1 MVEAARAPRRRRTS
15 CLQASGGPA
24 RPTTHGA
31 AASGW
36 LSSLSPRRR
45 RQQRPST
52 QGTTRSFRKTARSR
66 KEPKPSI
73 ESTKRKQPLE
83 VSPSQEAAAK
93 KAFPGRSEESQS
105 SAESDYATPPSSV
118 TGALQQASGLEGTR
132 PWLRSPLESSTATPD
147 KSPQKSLRHE
157 ESTADLRQ
165 RMSAS
170 PAPTSERG
178 QSVRKS
184 AHEPKSPEGPRRH
197 DTSGPQPPETPR
209 RALQEPSHHE
219 KAASMPRRITRA
231 SAAAASRSVQG
242 VEGSTPRAEPVRR
255 RRERQINGSGAPAE
269 SSRKQDA
276 QKKPVKKRTGYRVLQ
291 VIIREQK
298 STRCIIPRLP
308 FARVV
313 REILW
318 KITGEEFKM
327 QKIAL
332 QALHE
337 ASEAV
342 IVALLEG
349 STILARHARRITV
362 MNRDLAVLLAVIRSY
377 GSLQRSLD

>member
-1 MVEAARAPRRRRTS
+1 CVLLRNSTSGKQRSRPTRARAPQRRHE
-15 CLQASGGPA
+15 LELHVDGPA
-24 RPTTHGA
+24 KTVAFARCVGVVIT
-31 AASGW
+31 SSSSSN
-36 LSSLSPRRR
+36 SSLSSNFLKSGLSDQSRRR
-45 RQQRPST
+45 AEQSPHGQPVQT
-52 QGTTRSFRKTARSR
+52 GSFRKTARSR

-269 SSRKQDA
+269 SSRKQA
-276 QKKPVKKRTGYRVLQ
+276 SGTFIVHRQ
-291 VIIREQK
+291 VDK
-298 STRCIIPRLP
+298 L
-308 FARVV
+308 
-313 REILW
+313 
-318 KITGEEFKM
+318 
-327 QKIAL
+327 AL
-332 QALHE
+332 
-337 ASEAV
+337 
-342 IVALLEG
+342 
-349 STILARHARRITV
+349 
-362 MNRDLAVLLAVIRSY
+362 
-377 GSLQRSLD
+377 